1 MKSLKK
7 LTYIF
12 KFVILHKI
20 IRGSG
25 CEKSVGRIGIRTH
38 GDFYATIV

>member
-20 IRGSG
+20 IRGGEVNKYGS
-25 CEKSVGRIGIRTH
+25 R
-38 GDFYATIV
+38 